1 MRRLVPALALLLAAC
16 GPAQVAGPVP
26 PEWSREQIASLR
38 QWLAAAP
45 QEALP
50 LFDTTALDNAG
61 GLWRGQAAD
70 LAATELALRL
80 ARAHFK
86 GCANPVE
93 RGGWRIP
100 DDADDGEIERRLR
113 AALAS
118 DKNLDRFFVQVRP
131 NHPEYTALQATYA
144 AETDADRRI
153 TLARNLERWRW
164 MPRDLGEQYVLVN
177 IPAFEVGLWRQG
189 ERAQSWPAV
198 VGKPSTATPVFA
210 SAITH
215 VIVNPWWEIPKS
227 IVAENGGGMRGRSYV
242 RTAGGHWR
250 QRPGPGNSLGQM
262 KVSMANPYDVYL
274 HDSPAKSLFGHSR
287 RAYSHGCV
295 RVGDALGFAATLL
308 DGVTTRRRIDQL
320 AGLAEP
326 ERPRMTLAS
335 LAPPEP
341 EPLKTET
348 MALPKALP
356 VYIAYFTAGRRADGT
371 MRIENDVYGRDM
383 LIADPSDP
391 HRQCSL

>member
-227 IVAENGGGMRGRSYV
+227 IVAENYFSI
-242 RTAGGHWR
+242 
-250 QRPGPGNSLGQM
+250 
-262 KVSMANPYDVYL
+262 
-274 HDSPAKSLFGHSR
+274 
-287 RAYSHGCV
+287 
-295 RVGDALGFAATLL
+295 GFN
-308 DGVTTRRRIDQL
+308 R
-320 AGLAEP
+320 
-326 ERPRMTLAS
+326 
-335 LAPPEP
+335 
-341 EPLKTET
+341 
-348 MALPKALP
+348 
-356 VYIAYFTAGRRADGT
+356 
-371 MRIENDVYGRDM
+371 
-383 LIADPSDP
+383 
-391 HRQCSL
+391 